1 MEGAAVMEN
10 LVSQGLPLALFGV
23 GVVFVFFCLLIAA
36 TSAMSWLAA
45 GFGQAPGQASGQ
57 RGNTV
62 MPPAQMA
69 AVIAAIAMHRARR
82 LASGNPS

>member
-1 MEGAAVMEN
+1 MEN
-10 LVSQGLPLALFGV
+10 LVSQGLTLALFGV

-45 GFGQAPGQASGQ
+45 KFGQASGRTSGQ
-57 RGNTV
+57 QGNTV

-82 LASGNPS
+82 QAPGNPP